1 MSMTLKIVDRYLLRE
16 FGLYLLLGLSTFIG
30 IYIVVDLFEKIDVFI
45 DYQAPAALILVYFA
59 NKLPLIVI
67 QVLPVAMLL
76 GAILALGHL
85 RKFNEITAMQSC
97 GLSPLRIT
105 VPLLASAAA
114 ITAVAFLISEEVVP
128 AAYLRQKEVMDVGIK
143 RRRPEAVR
151 TRTDVRY
158 MGRGYRVFNLR
169 EFRPEPPRME
179 GVSVQQFD
187 PDSLRMRTRID
198 ARSARWQD
206 ALWALEDGFA
216 RRFADSL
223 EVAVP
228 FKHYA
233 DSRWT
238 EQPDEFARPEPDPF
252 FMSRRQLRD
261 YIGRIRESGARVVQ
275 YETDYHLRAAF
286 PLANFIMVLLGSCL
300 SLRIMRGTL
309 ALGFG
314 LSISLGFI
322 YYGFIVIGQALG
334 YNGNLSPPLAAWL
347 GNIVFCAVG
356 SLLFWRMNR

>member
-1 MSMTLKIVDRYLLRE
+1 MLRIVDRYLLRE
-16 FGLYLLLGLSTFIG
+16 FLLYLLLGLCTFVG

-45 DYQAPAALILVYFA
+45 DYQAAAGIILVYFA
-59 NKLPLIVI
+59 NKLPLIII

-76 GAILALGHL
+76 GAILSLGHL

-105 VPLLASAAA
+105 APLLASAAV
-114 ITAVAFLISEEVVP
+114 ITAAAFLVSEQIVP
-128 AAYLRQKEVMDVGIK
+128 SAYLRQKEIMDVGIK
-143 RRRPEAVR
+143 KRRPESAR
-151 TRTDVRY
+151 TRADIRY
-158 MGRGYRVFNLR
+158 MGRGYRVYNIH
-169 EFRPEPPRME
+169 EFRPEPPRMT

-187 PDSLRMRTRID
+187 PDSLRMRKRID
-198 ARSARWQD
+198 ARGARWQGGI
-206 ALWALEDGFA
+206 WVMEDGFA
-216 RRFADSL
+216 RLFADSV
-223 EVAVP
+223 EIAVP
-228 FKHYA
+228 FAIYA

-252 FMSRRQLRD
+252 FMNRHQLSD
-261 YIGRIRESGARVVQ
+261 YIRRIRESGARVDQ

-300 SLRIMRGTL
+300 SLRIVRGTL

-334 YNGNLSPPLAAWL
+334 YNGDLAPPLAAWM
-347 GNIVFCAVG
+347 GNFVFIVVG